1 MNLLSHFRASL
12 SLREAVKRADA
23 AHAATGDRYF
33 VIPSP
38 MTDRQLYIFDRATFR
53 AYKQKH
59 YIQSRASVLDMVNE
73 SFYHTACRGGQGALS
88 AADIA
93 AKRDNFFR
101 WWDDATRLRQQ
112 RRRQQYGLRSLV
124 GWLRRL
130 WAEHLTPHTA

>member
-12 SLREAVKRADA
+12 QLREAVKRADA

-38 MTDRQLYIFDRATFR
+38 KADRQLYIFDRATFR
-53 AYKQKH
+53 AFKQKH
-59 YIQSRASVLDMVNE
+59 YIQNRASVLDLVNE

-93 AKRDNFFR
+93 AKRENFFR
-101 WWDDATRLRQQ
+101 WWADATRLRRQ
-112 RRRQQYGLRSLV
+112 RRREQYGLRARV
-124 GWLRRL
+124 GRLRRL
-130 WAEHLTPHTA
+130 WTEHLTAHAA